1 MASITQIHVKGGLV
15 GLVGLEDAM
24 EDARREGHGYEGAK
38 GFLLDR
44 IRRQNY
50 IPSGLEQTYA
60 EALARYYCQRM
71 GLPIPEDQGHDG
83 SPPMTVRI
91 LGPGCV
97 NCRRLEQEVMIALS
111 ELGLPADVLHV
122 TDIKEI
128 ASYGVMGTPA
138 LVVNG
143 KVLWVGS
150 VPPRGRLKALLEAGH
165 RG

>member
-1 MASITQIHVKGGLV
+1 MASITQIHIKGRLV

-24 EDARREGHGYEGAK
+24 EDARSQGLGYKEAK
-38 GFLLDR
+38 EFLFDR
-44 IRRQNY
+44 IRHKNY
-50 IPSGLEQTYA
+50 IPGGLEPTYA
-60 EALARYYCQRM
+60 EALARYYCKRM
-71 GLPIPEDQGHDG
+71 GFPIPEDQDHDET
-83 SPPMTVRI
+83 PPLTIRI

-97 NCRRLEQEVMIALS
+97 NCRRLEEEVLAALS

-150 VPPRGRLKALLEAGH
+150 VPPKGRLKTLLETAA

>member
-1 MASITQIHVKGGLV
+1 MASITQIHVKGRLV

-24 EDARREGHGYEGAK
+24 EDARREGHGYEEAK

-50 IPSGLEQTYA
+50 IPSGLESAYG

-71 GLPIPEDQGHDG
+71 GLPVSQDRGQDEVAPLTI
-83 SPPMTVRI
+83 RI
-91 LGPGCV
+91 LGPGCA
-97 NCRRLEQEVMIALS
+97 NCARLEQEVMAVLS

-122 TDIKEI
+122 TDTKEI

-150 VPPRGRLKALLEAGH
+150 VPSRVRLKALLEGAF
-165 RG
+165 RR